1 MRVFQLKRKNK
12 MIKTRDPRKLQED
25 EYDEPLESIYT
36 KVDKIINSPKKF
48 RDNFDKLEEFVNSVG
63 FIYIDY
69 DFDELKRILGEQN
82 GYDYVLDV
90 LLDSLKEYPNDNKP
104 LAKGITDC
112 YCFFYQDTIMSYYT
126 EKDAIESMRVIIANN
141 NLLDAFMVSKDDN
154 IVIGVLEDLL

>member
-1 MRVFQLKRKNK
+1 
-12 MIKTRDPRKLQED
+12 MIKTRNSRKLYED
-25 EYDEPLESIYT
+25 GYDEPLESIYN

-48 RDNFDKLEEFVNSVG
+48 RDNFDKLEEFVNAVG
-63 FIYIDY
+63 FIYI
-69 DFDELKRILGEQN
+69 DFDELKRILGEQE

-104 LAKGITDC
+104 LAKGDTDC

-141 NLLDAFMVSKDDN
+141 NLLDTFVDSKTN
-154 IVIGVLEDLL
+154 NVVIGILEDLL

>member
-1 MRVFQLKRKNK
+1 MGGGLNLKGKNE
-12 MIKTRDPRKLQED
+12 MIKTRNSRKLYED
-25 EYDEPLESIYT
+25 GYDEPLESIYN

-48 RDNFDKLEEFVNSVG
+48 RDNFDKLEEFVNAVG
-63 FIYIDY
+63 FIYI
-69 DFDELKRILGEQN
+69 DFDELKRILGEQD

-104 LAKGITDC
+104 LAKGDTDC

-141 NLLDAFMVSKDDN
+141 NLLDAFVDSEKDN
-154 IVIGVLEDLL
+154 VVIGILEDLL

>member
-1 MRVFQLKRKNK
+1 
-12 MIKTRDPRKLQED
+12 MIKTRNSRKLYED
-25 EYDEPLESIYT
+25 GYDEPLESIYN

-48 RDNFDKLEEFVNSVG
+48 RDNFDKLEEFVNAVG
-63 FIYIDY
+63 FIYI
-69 DFDELKRILGEQN
+69 DFDELKRILGEQD

-104 LAKGITDC
+104 LAKGDTDC

-141 NLLDAFMVSKDDN
+141 NLLDAFVDSEKDN
-154 IVIGVLEDLL
+154 VVIGILEDLL

>member
-1 MRVFQLKRKNK
+1 MGGGFQLKRKKNK
-12 MIKTRDPRKLQED
+12 MIKTRNSRKLYE

-48 RDNFDKLEEFVNSVG
+48 RDNFDKLEEFVNAVG
-63 FIYIDY
+63 FIYI
-69 DFDELKRILGEQN
+69 DFDELKRILGEQE

-104 LAKGITDC
+104 LAKGDTDC

-141 NLLDAFMVSKDDN
+141 NLLDAFVDSEKDN
-154 IVIGVLEDLL
+154 IVIGVLEDVL